1 MGFCNC
7 DGTLGNT
14 GRPSGVKA
22 FGIPRMIL
30 VQKTF
35 NNGVRNSIP
44 AGSTY
49 DQAFIDAYINATDD
63 TKMFPIGGLENVAT
77 VREASTFETFGS
89 GAQSLVRQGVKP
101 FSAFIPDAETTYLSK
116 IKQGGCE
123 DLQIYVVDECGS
135 IRGSVSSDGLNLYG
149 TKVQRNTWDPIYKER
164 TDAES
169 NGITLS
175 FQFDINELDE
185 NLKMIASTDLDF
197 DALALT
203 GLIDVLSTVGAITA
217 TSVVIDLETCYGSFD
232 NSIKFSGYAI
242 ADFVLTNNT
251 TVAPVTID
259 TLVESPDGTYT
270 LGYVAQ
276 TAADEMELTLA
287 PAVIGFD
294 LASTIYA
301 AV

>member
-35 NNGVRNSIP
+35 NNGVRNAIP

-49 DQAFIDAYINATDD
+49 DQAFIDAFINATDD

-123 DLQIYVVDECGS
+123 DLQIYVVDECSS
-135 IRGSVSSDGLNLYG
+135 IRGTVSSDGLTLPG

-169 NGITLS
+169 NGITLT

-185 NLKMIASTDLDF
+185 NLRMIASTDLDF

-203 GLIDVLSTVGAITA
+203 GLVDVLSDVGAINAGDVTL
-217 TSVVIDLETCYGSFD
+217 DLETCYGSFD
-232 NSIKFSGYAI
+232 NPIKFAGYDQAADYSLTADGGAAVISGVTENSDGNYTI
-242 ADFVLTNNT
+242 AHNGTTGQVMVLT
-251 TVAPVTID
+251 
-259 TLVESPDGTYT
+259 
-270 LGYVAQ
+270 LGAGV
-276 TAADEMELTLA
+276 
-287 PAVIGFD
+287 VGFD
-294 LASTIYA
+294 LATTTWI

>member
-14 GRPSGVKA
+14 GQPSGVGK
-22 FGIPRMIL
+22 FGIGRLIL
-30 VQKTF
+30 IQKTF
-35 NNGVRNSIP
+35 NNGVRNGIP

-63 TKMFPIGGLENVAT
+63 TKMFPVGNLKNVTA
-77 VREASTFETFGS
+77 VREASTFETFGDGS
-89 GAQSLVRQGVKP
+89 QSFVRQGVKP
-101 FSAFIPDAETTYLSK
+101 FTAFIPDTETVYLGK

-123 DLQIYVVDECGS
+123 DLQIYLVDECGN
-135 IRGSVSSDGLNLYG
+135 IRGTESTDGLNLYG

-164 TDAES
+164 TDAET
-169 NGITLS
+169 NGITLN

-185 NLKMIASTDLDF
+185 SLRMIASTELDF
-197 DALALT
+197 NALALT
-203 GLIDVLSTVGAITA
+203 GLVDVLSTVGAITA
-217 TSVVIDLETCYGSFD
+217 ASVVIDLETCYGSFD
-232 NSIKFSGYAI
+232 SPIKFSGYDI

-251 TVAPVTID
+251 TIAPVTIL
-259 TLVESPDGTYT
+259 TRTESPDGNYTFTY
-270 LGYVAQ
+270 APQ
-276 TAADEMELTLA
+276 TAADELELTLA